1 MPVRSLAP
9 LMPMT
14 ESPAMVHVLDDD
26 ADLGAAVARMLA
38 RQGFVT
44 QAFDDPSAL
53 LAAYPDR
60 TAHAVVTDVMMGE
73 WHGFEFAERLRA
85 LDPHVAILF
94 MTAWPS
100 AAHAVDSV
108 RLHGG
113 IDYLDKPID
122 EARLCTSL
130 REGVAWS
137 MERRAAARRL
147 GDLSPRERQ
156 VFDLMVQGHG
166 NKAMAGLLG
175 LSPKTIEDHR
185 AAVFLKTQTQSVAQL
200 IALSR

>member
-1 MPVRSLAP
+1 MPHRLVIPEPAAP
-9 LMPMT
+9 GT
-14 ESPAMVHVLDDD
+14 VHVLDDD
-26 ADLGAAVARMLA
+26 SDLAAAVARMLG
-38 RQGFVT
+38 RRGFVVR
-44 QAFDDPSAL
+44 AFDDPAAL
-53 LAAYPDR
+53 LAAYPGEA
-60 TAHAVVTDVMMGE
+60 AHAVVSDVMMGD
-73 WHGFEFAERLRA
+73 WHGFGFAERLRA
-85 LDPHVAILF
+85 LDRHVAILF

-100 AAHAVDSV
+100 AADAVDAV
-108 RLHGG
+108 RRHSG

-122 EARLCTSL
+122 EDRLCASL
-130 REGVAWS
+130 GEGIAWS
-137 MERRAAARRL
+137 TAARAAAIRL

-185 AAVFLKTQTQSVAQL
+185 AAVFHKTRTQSVAQL

>member
-1 MPVRSLAP
+1 MSVRSLALKAP
-9 LMPMT
+9 GAEPPT
-14 ESPAMVHVLDDD
+14 IVHVLDDD

-38 RQGFVT
+38 RQGFVA
-44 QAFDDPSAL
+44 QAFDDPAAL
-53 LAAYPDR
+53 LAAYPER
-60 TAHAVVTDVMMGE
+60 SAHAVVTDVMMGE
-73 WHGFEFAERLRA
+73 WHGFGFAERLRA
-85 LDPHVAILF
+85 LDAHVAILF
-94 MTAWPS
+94 MTAWPT
-100 AAHAVDSV
+100 AAHAVDSI

-113 IDYLDKPID
+113 VDYLEKPID
-122 EARLCTSL
+122 EARLFASL

-137 MERRAAARRL
+137 QERRAAARRL

-185 AAVFLKTQTQSVAQL
+185 AAVFLKTRTQSVAQL

>member
-1 MPVRSLAP
+1 MPFRSPDPAAP
-9 LMPMT
+9 AT
-14 ESPAMVHVLDDD
+14 VHVLDDD
-26 ADLGAAVARMLA
+26 ADLGAAVARMLT
-38 RQGFVT
+38 RQGFVAK
-44 QAFDDPSAL
+44 AFDDPAAL
-53 LAAYPDR
+53 LAAYPGQA
-60 TAHAVVTDVMMGE
+60 AHAVVTDVMMGE
-73 WHGFEFAERLRA
+73 WHGFDFAERLRA
-85 LDPHVAILF
+85 LDAHVAILF

-100 AAHAVDSV
+100 TAHAVDSV
-108 RLHGG
+108 RRHGG
-113 IDYLDKPID
+113 VDYLDKPID
-122 EARLCTSL
+122 EARLCASL
-130 REGVAWS
+130 RDGVAWS
-137 MERRAAARRL
+137 TASRASARRL

>member
-1 MPVRSLAP
+1 MPFRSPDPAAP
-9 LMPMT
+9 AT
-14 ESPAMVHVLDDD
+14 VHVLDDD
-26 ADLGAAVARMLA
+26 ADLGAAVARMLT
-38 RQGFVT
+38 RQGFVAK
-44 QAFDDPSAL
+44 AFADPAAL
-53 LAAYPDR
+53 LAAYPGQA
-60 TAHAVVTDVMMGE
+60 AHAVVTDVMMGE
-73 WHGFEFAERLRA
+73 WHGFDFAERLRA
-85 LDPHVAILF
+85 LDAHVAILF

-100 AAHAVDSV
+100 TAHAVDSV
-108 RLHGG
+108 RRHGG
-113 IDYLDKPID
+113 VDYLDKPID
-122 EARLCTSL
+122 EARLCASL
-130 REGVAWS
+130 RDGVAWS
-137 MERRAAARRL
+137 TGSRASARRL

>member
-1 MPVRSLAP
+1 MTHPLPDPGPDLAG
-9 LMPMT
+9 
-14 ESPAMVHVLDDD
+14 AVVHVVDDD
-26 ADLGAAVARMLA
+26 PDLGAAIARMLA

-44 QAFDDPSAL
+44 RAFGDPVDL
-53 LAAYPDR
+53 LGRYPAMP
-60 TAHAVVTDVMMGE
+60 AHAVVSDVMMGDLD
-73 WHGFEFAERLRA
+73 GFGFADRLRA

-122 EARLCTSL
+122 EARLCASL

-185 AAVFLKTQTQSVAQL
+185 AAVFAKTRTQGVAQL

>member
-1 MPVRSLAP
+1 MPFRSPDPAAP
-9 LMPMT
+9 AT
-14 ESPAMVHVLDDD
+14 VHVLDDD
-26 ADLGAAVARMLA
+26 ADLGAAVARMLI
-38 RQGFVT
+38 RQGFVAK
-44 QAFDDPSAL
+44 AFDDPAAL
-53 LAAYPDR
+53 LAAYPGQA
-60 TAHAVVTDVMMGE
+60 AHAVVTDVMMGE
-73 WHGFEFAERLRA
+73 WHGFDFAERLRA
-85 LDPHVAILF
+85 LDAHVAILF

-100 AAHAVDSV
+100 TANAVDSV
-108 RLHGG
+108 RRHGG
-113 IDYLDKPID
+113 VDYLDKPID
-122 EARLCTSL
+122 EARLCASL

-137 MERRAAARRL
+137 TGSRASARRL